1 MGLLIPEIFKYLSLI
16 LKELNVSL
24 QRTINLWVKFLK
36 VNRIIHVLMLLD
48 GMDNI
53 VHINI
58 IYKIF
63 VFLIQLVL
71 IMLILVYLQF

>member
-1 MGLLIPEIFKYLSLI
+1 MDLLIPEIFKYLSLI

-24 QRTINLWVKFLK
+24 QRTINLWAKFLK